1 MPENARRPRKIVLV
15 GNPNVGKSV
24 VFQALTGQYAEVS
37 NYPGTTVELTRGHLG
52 PDIVID
58 SPGVYGISALN
69 DEERVTRDVVLEADL
84 VVNVVDAVHL
94 ERDLFL
100 TLHLA
105 DLGLPMVIGLNLMD
119 EATARGRSIDHRKLS
134 ELLGV
139 EVVPMVATR
148 GEGIGRLRKILAAAR
163 QPASDPWV
171 LRAIVPWL
179 KTPED
184 RPLALLAAEGDPD
197 AAVSLGLEPG
207 NLMEESYLRRRA
219 RVDAL
224 CRKVI
229 ADRPGRGPASLLSGL
244 MVKPVPGLVILGLA
258 LVGMYWFVGV
268 VVAQRVVDFTEGRI
282 MEAVYEPLA
291 RRLLSRFLAEGGVLW
306 KIMAGEFGLA
316 TMAVTYL
323 FGLLLPLVAGFYLF
337 LGLLEDSGYL
347 PRVAVLQD
355 RALSSL
361 GLNGR
366 AVIPMILGF
375 GCVTMATLSTRV
387 LGTARERIIA
397 TFLLA
402 IAIPCSAQIGIIAGL
417 LGSLG
422 PGYFALYLGIIAGVF
437 VLVGAMLDR
446 LLPGTSS
453 PLFLDLPPLRWP
465 ALLPVVKK
473 TSFRA
478 INFIREAA
486 PLFGYGALLVSVL
499 KITGLLE
506 VAERIMAPLVTGWL
520 GLPASAARAFIMGIV
535 RRDFGAAGIYSL
547 TLGPEQMLVAAVT
560 ITLFVPCLA
569 SIMVIT
575 KERGK
580 LEGTLIWGASI
591 LIAFGVGGI
600 VARLV

>member
-1 MPENARRPRKIVLV
+1 MLETVPRSRKIVLV

-37 NYPGTTVELTRGHLG
+37 NYPGTTVELTTGKMG
-52 PDIVID
+52 PDLVID

-69 DEERVTRDVVLEADL
+69 DEERVTRDVVLGADL
-84 VVNVVDAVHL
+84 IVNIVDAVHL

-119 EATARGRSIDHRKLS
+119 EATARGRRIDHRRLS
-134 ELLGV
+134 ELLGLD
-139 EVVPMVATR
+139 VVPMVATR
-148 GEGIGRLRKILAAAR
+148 REGIGRLRRSLADGR
-163 QPASDPWV
+163 QPLTDPWI
-171 LRAIVPWL
+171 LRAIAPWS
-179 KTPED
+179 KTTEK

-197 AAVSLGLEPG
+197 AAASLGLSPG
-207 NLMEESYLRRRA
+207 ALMEESYLRRRA
-219 RVDAL
+219 SVDAL
-224 CRKVI
+224 CQKVI
-229 ADRPGRGPASLLSGL
+229 ADRPGRSPASLLSGL
-244 MVKPVPGLVILGLA
+244 MIRPVPVLVILGLVLVA
-258 LVGMYWFVGV
+258 LYWFVGIV
-268 VVAQRVVDFTEGRI
+268 VVQRVVDFTEGRI
-282 MEAVYEPLA
+282 MQGYYEPTV
-291 RRLLSRFLAEGGVLW
+291 RNLLRGFLAEDGLIWEVL
-306 KIMAGEFGLA
+306 AGEFGLA

-355 RALSSL
+355 RALSSI

-366 AVIPMILGF
+366 AVIPIILGF

-387 LGTARERIIA
+387 LGTRRERVIA

-402 IAIPCSAQIGIIAGL
+402 VAIPCSAQIGIIAGL

-422 PGYFALYLGIIAGVF
+422 PGFFALYLGIIAGVF
-437 VLVGAMLDR
+437 VLAGTLLAR
-446 LLPGTSS
+446 FLPGASS

-465 ALLPVVKK
+465 SFIPVLRK

-486 PLFGYGALLVSVL
+486 PLFVYGALLVTVL
-499 KITGLLE
+499 KTTGFLGA
-506 VAERIMAPLVTGWL
+506 AERWMAPLVTGWL

-535 RRDFGAAGIYSL
+535 RRDFGAAGVHSL
-547 TLGPEQMLVAAVT
+547 VLAPEQMLVAAVT
-560 ITLFVPCLA
+560 LTLFVPCLA

-580 LEGTLIWGASI
+580 LEGALIWGASI
-591 LIAFGVGGI
+591 LAAFGVGGM
-600 VARLV
+600 VARLR